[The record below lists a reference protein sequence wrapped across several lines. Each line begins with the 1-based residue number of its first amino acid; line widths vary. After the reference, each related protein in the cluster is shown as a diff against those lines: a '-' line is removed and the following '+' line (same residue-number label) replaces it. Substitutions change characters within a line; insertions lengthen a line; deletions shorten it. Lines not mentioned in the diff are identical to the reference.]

1 MMGGLRYE
9 SLADMPIGMRSA
21 VAGKL
26 VAGEETKTSK
36 AKYHNQKET
45 VNGITFDSKKEARRY
60 QQLLYW
66 QEKGA
71 ICDLRL
77 QEDFTLRE
85 SFITSQGERI
95 RAIRYRADF
104 TYFINAK
111 WFYALPGN
119 YIFKEDDLIYWKR
132 IVLKREHIS
141 RIIEDVKSR
150 GTKTKEYRM
159 KYKLMAEKGYHIR
172 EV

>member
-1 MMGGLRYE
+1 MGGLRYE
-9 SLADMPIGMRSA
+9 SLADMPQGIRNQ

-26 VAGEETKTSK
+26 LTEQAH
-36 AKYHNQKET
+36 AAAQPKYRNQKET
-45 VNGITFDSKKEARRY
+45 VNGITFDSRKEARRY
-60 QQLLYW
+60 QQLLVW

-85 SFITSQGERI
+85 SFVTSQGERI

-104 TYFINAK
+104 TYCVDAK
-111 WFYALPGN
+111 WFYALPEN
-119 YIFKEDDLIYWKR
+119 FIFQDQDLIYWKR
-132 IVLKREHIS
+132 LILKREHIN
-141 RIIEDVKSR
+141 RVVEDVKSR

-159 KYKLMAEKGYHIR
+159 KYKLMAEKGYQIR